1 MPDSGETFA
10 HKKAATLVD
19 DAIDFHGAKL
29 RVTVQLG
36 SFNHR
41 VELVKTLLKEF
52 S

>member
-1 MPDSGETFA
+1 LVSLLQRDRRCRMNGPD
-10 HKKAATLVD
+10 
-19 DAIDFHGAKL
+19 KL

-52 S
+52 I